1 MNFFNNISIFKK
13 VIAIFILA
21 VIIFALNLSISVISI
36 NKNRTTLN
44 YMEQQ
49 VYQRVELANQNVFF
63 IQRLDELY
71 TQSVSFADE
80 DLLTNAGT
88 MYESLR
94 KNLQQLD
101 KVDPS
106 QANQLNNLSAKLTRY
121 NDMTIKL
128 AKGMLAGTID
138 MANIGQ
144 ISQEK
149 SQAYEAVLN
158 EIQNYKQDKVLEFKQ
173 SIKEA
178 GDRSEQSLWLTLSI
192 GIALLIVMFIVTI
205 AIARAISSSARNV
218 AQSLSELAD
227 GKGDLSHKLNVS
239 GSDELGQVSSNFNRF
254 LGLLGDSIRRVVNVT
269 DPLLASSHSLKQRME
284 DATHATQ
291 RQSHD
296 ASAVQVSMEDMRH
309 SVIEISQN
317 ARQAASAAQI
327 AEKEAMQGMTVVQ
340 RTIDISQE
348 LNTGIQAASNSI
360 NELAR
365 DTENVTSILNV
376 ITSIAE
382 QTNLLALNAAIEA
395 ARAGE
400 QGRGFAVVADEVRA
414 LASKTADATTEIRHV
429 LQNLKTAAIS
439 SVSTMNVA
447 MSKSSENETNA
458 QNTGSALK
466 SIQQQIVS
474 INSMNTHIASATEE
488 QASVASQV
496 VDNVVNMNASFE
508 QTLQILSQVRN
519 VSEGL
524 VDFADELKNATSQFK
539 LWPLFEMIAWADCV
553 R

>member
-80 DLLTNAGT
+80 DLLTNASN

-539 LWPLFEMIAWADCV
+539 L
-553 R
+553 

>member
-1 MNFFNNISIFKK
+1 MNFFNDISIFKK

-101 KVDPS
+101 SVDPS
-106 QANQLNNLSAKLTRY
+106 QANKLSNLSAKLTRY
-121 NDMTIKL
+121 NDMTITL

-158 EIQNYKQDKVLEFKQ
+158 EIQDYKQSKVLEFKQ

-178 GDRSEQSLWLTLSI
+178 GDRSAQSLWLTLSI
-192 GIALLIVMFIVTI
+192 GIALLIVMLIVTI

-227 GKGDLSHKLNVS
+227 GKGDLSHQLKVS

-254 LGLLGDSIRRVVNVT
+254 LRLLGDSIRRVVNVT
-269 DPLLASSHSLKQRME
+269 DPLLDSSRSLKQRME

-317 ARQAASAAQI
+317 ARQAASAAQV

-340 RTIDISQE
+340 RTIDISQQ

-439 SVSTMNVA
+439 SVNTMNVA

-524 VDFADELKNATSQFK
+524 VDFANELKNATSQFK
-539 LWPLFEMIAWADCV
+539 L
-553 R
+553 

>member
-158 EIQNYKQDKVLEFKQ
+158 EIQNYKQEKVLEFKQ

-439 SVSTMNVA
+439 SVNTMNVA

-539 LWPLFEMIAWADCV
+539 L
-553 R
+553 

>member
-101 KVDPS
+101 NVDPS

-158 EIQNYKQDKVLEFKQ
+158 EIQNYKQEKVLEFKQ

-458 QNTGSALK
+458 QNTGIALK

-539 LWPLFEMIAWADCV
+539 L
-553 R
+553 

>member
-21 VIIFALNLSISVISI
+21 VIIFTLNLSISVISI

-192 GIALLIVMFIVTI
+192 GIALLIMMFIVTI

-539 LWPLFEMIAWADCV
+539 L
-553 R
+553 

>member
-101 KVDPS
+101 NVDPS

-158 EIQNYKQDKVLEFKQ
+158 EIQNYKQEKVLEFKQ

-284 DATHATQ
+284 NATHATQ

-524 VDFADELKNATSQFK
+524 VDFANELKNATSQFK
-539 LWPLFEMIAWADCV
+539 L
-553 R
+553 

>member
-80 DLLTNAGT
+80 DLLSNAGT

-101 KVDPS
+101 NVDPS

-158 EIQNYKQDKVLEFKQ
+158 EIQNYKQEKVLEFKQ

-474 INSMNTHIASATEE
+474 INSMNTHIALATEE

-524 VDFADELKNATSQFK
+524 VDFANELKNATSQFK
-539 LWPLFEMIAWADCV
+539 L
-553 R
+553 

>member
-101 KVDPS
+101 NVDPS

-158 EIQNYKQDKVLEFKQ
+158 EIQNYKQEKVLEFKQ

-474 INSMNTHIASATEE
+474 INSMNTHIASATEV

-524 VDFADELKNATSQFK
+524 VDFANELKNATSQFK
-539 LWPLFEMIAWADCV
+539 L
-553 R
+553 

>member
-1 MNFFNNISIFKK
+1 MNLFNNISIFKK

-539 LWPLFEMIAWADCV
+539 L
-553 R
+553 

>member
-101 KVDPS
+101 NVDPS

-158 EIQNYKQDKVLEFKQ
+158 EIQNYKQEKVLEFKQ

-317 ARQAASAAQI
+317 ARQAASAAQV

-539 LWPLFEMIAWADCV
+539 L
-553 R
+553 

>member
-80 DLLTNAGT
+80 DLLTSAGT

-101 KVDPS
+101 NVDPS

-158 EIQNYKQDKVLEFKQ
+158 EIQNYKQEKVLEFKQ

-239 GSDELGQVSSNFNRF
+239 GSDELSQVSSNFNRF

-524 VDFADELKNATSQFK
+524 VDFANELKNATSQFK
-539 LWPLFEMIAWADCV
+539 L
-553 R
+553 

>member
-138 MANIGQ
+138 MVNIGQ

-539 LWPLFEMIAWADCV
+539 L
-553 R
+553 

>member
-1 MNFFNNISIFKK
+1 MNFFNDISIFKK

-101 KVDPS
+101 SVDPS
-106 QANQLNNLSAKLTRY
+106 QANKLSNLSAKLTRY

-158 EIQNYKQDKVLEFKQ
+158 EIQDYKQSKVLEFKQ

-178 GDRSEQSLWLTLSI
+178 GDRSAQSLWLTLSI
-192 GIALLIVMFIVTI
+192 GIALLIVMLIVTI

-227 GKGDLSHKLNVS
+227 GKGDLSHQLKVS

-254 LGLLGDSIRRVVNVT
+254 LRLLGDSIRRVVNVT
-269 DPLLASSHSLKQRME
+269 DPLLDSSRSLKQRME

-317 ARQAASAAQI
+317 ARQAASAAQV

-340 RTIDISQE
+340 RTIDISQQ

-539 LWPLFEMIAWADCV
+539 L
-553 R
+553 

>member
-80 DLLTNAGT
+80 DLLTNAGN

-158 EIQNYKQDKVLEFKQ
+158 EIQNYKQEKVLEFKQ

-524 VDFADELKNATSQFK
+524 VDFANELKNATSQFK
-539 LWPLFEMIAWADCV
+539 L
-553 R
+553 

>member
-1 MNFFNNISIFKK
+1 MNFFNDISIFKK

-101 KVDPS
+101 SVDPS
-106 QANQLNNLSAKLTRY
+106 QANKLSNLSAKLTRY

-158 EIQNYKQDKVLEFKQ
+158 EIQDYKQSKVLEFKQ

-178 GDRSEQSLWLTLSI
+178 SDRSAQSLWLTLSI
-192 GIALLIVMFIVTI
+192 GIALLIVMLIVTI

-227 GKGDLSHKLNVS
+227 GKGDLSHQLKVS

-254 LGLLGDSIRRVVNVT
+254 LRLLGDSIRRVVNVT
-269 DPLLASSHSLKQRME
+269 DPLLDSSRSLKQRME

-317 ARQAASAAQI
+317 ARQAASAAQV

-340 RTIDISQE
+340 RTIDISQQ

-439 SVSTMNVA
+439 SVNTMNVA

-539 LWPLFEMIAWADCV
+539 L
-553 R
+553 

>member
-101 KVDPS
+101 NVDPS

-158 EIQNYKQDKVLEFKQ
+158 EIQNYKQEKVLEFKQ

-439 SVSTMNVA
+439 SVNTMNVA

-458 QNTGSALK
+458 QNTGNALK

-539 LWPLFEMIAWADCV
+539 L
-553 R
+553 

>member
-101 KVDPS
+101 NVDPS

-149 SQAYEAVLN
+149 SQAYEVVLN
-158 EIQNYKQDKVLEFKQ
+158 EIQNYKQEKVLEFKQ

-539 LWPLFEMIAWADCV
+539 L
-553 R
+553 

>member
-1 MNFFNNISIFKK
+1 MNFFNDISIFKK

-101 KVDPS
+101 SVDPS
-106 QANQLNNLSAKLTRY
+106 QANKLSNLSAKLTRY

-158 EIQNYKQDKVLEFKQ
+158 EIQDYKQSKVLEFKQ

-178 GDRSEQSLWLTLSI
+178 GDRSAQSLWLTLSI
-192 GIALLIVMFIVTI
+192 GIALLIVMLIVTI

-227 GKGDLSHKLNVS
+227 GKGDLSHQLKVS

-254 LGLLGDSIRRVVNVT
+254 LRLLGDSIRRVVNVT
-269 DPLLASSHSLKQRME
+269 DPLLDSSRSLKQRME

-317 ARQAASAAQI
+317 ARQAASAAQV

-340 RTIDISQE
+340 RTIDISQQ

-439 SVSTMNVA
+439 SVNTMNVA

-508 QTLQILSQVRN
+508 QTLQILSHVRN

-539 LWPLFEMIAWADCV
+539 L
-553 R
+553 

>member
-101 KVDPS
+101 NVDPS

-158 EIQNYKQDKVLEFKQ
+158 EIQNYKQEKVLEFKQ

-317 ARQAASAAQI
+317 ARQAASAALV

-539 LWPLFEMIAWADCV
+539 L
-553 R
+553 

>member
-101 KVDPS
+101 NVDPS

-158 EIQNYKQDKVLEFKQ
+158 EIQNYKQEKVLEFKQ

-539 LWPLFEMIAWADCV
+539 L
-553 R
+553 

>member
-128 AKGMLAGTID
+128 AKGMLSGTID

-158 EIQNYKQDKVLEFKQ
+158 EIQNYKQEKVLEFKQ

-458 QNTGSALK
+458 QNTGIALK

-539 LWPLFEMIAWADCV
+539 L
-553 R
+553 

>member
-101 KVDPS
+101 NVDPS

-158 EIQNYKQDKVLEFKQ
+158 EIQNYKQEKVLEFKQ

-291 RQSHD
+291 KQSHD

-439 SVSTMNVA
+439 SVNTMNVA

-539 LWPLFEMIAWADCV
+539 L
-553 R
+553 

>member
-158 EIQNYKQDKVLEFKQ
+158 EIQNYKQEKVLEFKQ

-524 VDFADELKNATSQFK
+524 VDFANELKNATSQFK
-539 LWPLFEMIAWADCV
+539 L
-553 R
+553 

>member
-80 DLLTNAGT
+80 DLLTSAGT

-94 KNLQQLD
+94 KNLQHLD

-158 EIQNYKQDKVLEFKQ
+158 EIQNYKQEKVLEFKQ

-439 SVSTMNVA
+439 SVNTMNVA

-524 VDFADELKNATSQFK
+524 VDFANELKNATSQFK
-539 LWPLFEMIAWADCV
+539 L
-553 R
+553 

>member
-80 DLLTNAGT
+80 DLLTSAGT

-101 KVDPS
+101 NVDPS

-158 EIQNYKQDKVLEFKQ
+158 EIQNYKQEKVLEFKQ

-539 LWPLFEMIAWADCV
+539 L
-553 R
+553 

>member
-101 KVDPS
+101 NVDPS

-158 EIQNYKQDKVLEFKQ
+158 EIQNYKQEKVLEFKK

-269 DPLLASSHSLKQRME
+269 DPLLASSHSLKLRME

-539 LWPLFEMIAWADCV
+539 L
-553 R
+553 

>member
-1 MNFFNNISIFKK
+1 MNFFNDISIFKK

-101 KVDPS
+101 SVDPS
-106 QANQLNNLSAKLTRY
+106 QANKLSNLSAKLTRY

-158 EIQNYKQDKVLEFKQ
+158 EIQDYKQSKVLEFKQ

-178 GDRSEQSLWLTLSI
+178 GDRSAQSLWLTLSI
-192 GIALLIVMFIVTI
+192 GIALLIVMLIVTI

-227 GKGDLSHKLNVS
+227 GKGDLSHQLKVS

-254 LGLLGDSIRRVVNVT
+254 LRLLGDSILRVVNVT
-269 DPLLASSHSLKQRME
+269 DPLLDSSRSLKQRME

-317 ARQAASAAQI
+317 ARQAASAAQV

-340 RTIDISQE
+340 RTIDISQQ

-439 SVSTMNVA
+439 SVNTMNVA

-508 QTLQILSQVRN
+508 QTLQILSHVRN

-539 LWPLFEMIAWADCV
+539 L
-553 R
+553 

>member
-101 KVDPS
+101 NVDPS

-158 EIQNYKQDKVLEFKQ
+158 EIQNYKQEKVLEFKQ

-269 DPLLASSHSLKQRME
+269 DPLLASSHSLKLRME

-539 LWPLFEMIAWADCV
+539 L
-553 R
+553 

>member
-1 MNFFNNISIFKK
+1 M
-13 VIAIFILA
+13 
-21 VIIFALNLSISVISI
+21 
-36 NKNRTTLN
+36 
-44 YMEQQ
+44 
-49 VYQRVELANQNVFF
+49 
-63 IQRLDELY
+63 
-71 TQSVSFADE
+71 
-80 DLLTNAGT
+80 
-88 MYESLR
+88 
-94 KNLQQLD
+94 
-101 KVDPS
+101 
-106 QANQLNNLSAKLTRY
+106 
-121 NDMTIKL
+121 
-128 AKGMLAGTID
+128 
-138 MANIGQ
+138 
-144 ISQEK
+144 
-149 SQAYEAVLN
+149 
-158 EIQNYKQDKVLEFKQ
+158 
-173 SIKEA
+173 
-178 GDRSEQSLWLTLSI
+178 
-192 GIALLIVMFIVTI
+192 
-205 AIARAISSSARNV
+205 
-218 AQSLSELAD
+218 
-227 GKGDLSHKLNVS
+227 
-239 GSDELGQVSSNFNRF
+239 
-254 LGLLGDSIRRVVNVT
+254 
-269 DPLLASSHSLKQRME
+269 
-284 DATHATQ
+284 
-291 RQSHD
+291 
-296 ASAVQVSMEDMRH
+296 
-309 SVIEISQN
+309 
-317 ARQAASAAQI
+317 
-327 AEKEAMQGMTVVQ
+327 
-340 RTIDISQE
+340 
-348 LNTGIQAASNSI
+348 
-360 NELAR
+360 
-365 DTENVTSILNV
+365 